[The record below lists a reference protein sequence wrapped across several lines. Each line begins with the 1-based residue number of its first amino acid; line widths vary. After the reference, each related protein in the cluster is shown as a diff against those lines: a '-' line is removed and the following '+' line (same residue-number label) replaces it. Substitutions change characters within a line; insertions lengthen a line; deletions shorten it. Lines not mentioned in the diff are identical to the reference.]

1 MMLLCTTTWLNN
13 SLQVT
18 CSHFLH
24 PRPAQEAPA
33 IAEVFWHF
41 PSCVSLQLLAT
52 LPDFNCSGC
61 SFTRQTWLLGG
72 GVRSMREEEGVES
85 LPRFRLRGKH
95 SVLTMF
101 FFANPKNKQIKKQ
114 KQRNTTTWIV
124 RLLQIW
130 CLSDDSSFILKS
142 HRTVSPPAASR
153 RTKMCTHIPV
163 SAVPQNGLSLQRVL
177 WTEMTQTAG
186 TDGGVLVFPERHPA
200 SCRIQMQS
208 VKESEQRREEE
219 IWTWGLI
226 PQGLQESTLEQEYCS
241 ATEDPRGLG
250 WQARGKEASGQG
262 RI

>member
-1 MMLLCTTTWLNN
+1 MLLCTTTWLNN

-18 CSHFLH
+18 CSCFLH

-33 IAEVFWHF
+33 IAEVSWHF

-85 LPRFRLRGKH
+85 LPRFRLRENAVFWPCFSSLILK
-95 SVLTMF
+95 T
-101 FFANPKNKQIKKQ
+101 NEQKNKNKETH
-114 KQRNTTTWIV
+114 TTTRIV

-130 CLSDDSSFILKS
+130 CLSDDSSFILKP

-163 SAVPQNGLSLQRVL
+163 SAVPLNGLSLQRVL
-177 WTEMTQTAG
+177 WTETTQRAG

-200 SCRIQMQS
+200 SCRIQLQS
-208 VKESEQRREEE
+208 VKESDQRREEE

-226 PQGLQESTLEQEYCS
+226 P
-241 ATEDPRGLG
+241 
-250 WQARGKEASGQG
+250 
-262 RI
+262 